1 VLRRQTD
8 LRKRMANVVE
18 AYNVAVEGFEAR
30 TKAVAEKTK
39 MITARCGFASIVN
52 CCRHRACRKHQ
63 GDQHSRATCT
73 RIQHALVFILAR
85 FCLQGE
91 ELVRRAHGPQGP
103 PGALSLLVEWLHHVL
118 A

>member
-1 VLRRQTD
+1 MFLQLQLQRVLRRQTD

-52 CCRHRACRKHQ
+52 CVVTAFAENNQ
-63 GDQHSRATCT
+63 GDQHTRATCT
-73 RIQHALVFILAR
+73 RVQNALVFILA
-85 FCLQGE
+85 
-91 ELVRRAHGPQGP
+91 
-103 PGALSLLVEWLHHVL
+103 
-118 A
+118 